1 MTGDVRTMPS
11 AHSTV
16 VAEEDCPDCRVS
28 LFGEPMPCA
37 MHQLL
42 RAQRARAEAS
52 RAQKPEALARQ
63 RAREVARIEA
73 RLARAAQLRRHRR
86 TLRLTTDDV
95 WTGGVSPVYAM
106 GEC

>member
-1 MTGDVRTMPS
+1 MTGNVRPTS
-11 AHSTV
+11 QAARAV
-16 VAEEDCPDCRVS
+16 VAEQDCLDCRVS
-28 LFGEPMPCA
+28 LFGGPMPCA

-42 RAQRARAEAS
+42 RAQQARAEAS

-86 TLRLTTDDV
+86 ALRLTTDDV